1 MHNTPLLASM
11 LKSTS
16 TAAAE
21 PGVVS
26 TANSLLSSQSMD
38 TATVAAAAQSPSM
51 CATHR
56 QERPRESPAAAWT
69 EFCTFCTHGEGAGKS
84 PLNSYGTTFYTH
96 TWTWSVGT

>member
-1 MHNTPLLASM
+1 MHHTPLLASM

-38 TATVAAAAQSPSM
+38 TATVAAAAQSPSV
-51 CATHR
+51 CATH
-56 QERPRESPAAAWT
+56 
-69 EFCTFCTHGEGAGKS
+69 
-84 PLNSYGTTFYTH
+84 
-96 TWTWSVGT
+96 

>member
-1 MHNTPLLASM
+1 MHHTPLLASM

-38 TATVAAAAQSPSM
+38 HCYGRRRCAEPVHVHYALTGAAA
-51 CATHR
+51 
-56 QERPRESPAAAWT
+56 
-69 EFCTFCTHGEGAGKS
+69 GEPCRGVDRILHVLHAR
-84 PLNSYGTTFYTH
+84 
-96 TWTWSVGT
+96 